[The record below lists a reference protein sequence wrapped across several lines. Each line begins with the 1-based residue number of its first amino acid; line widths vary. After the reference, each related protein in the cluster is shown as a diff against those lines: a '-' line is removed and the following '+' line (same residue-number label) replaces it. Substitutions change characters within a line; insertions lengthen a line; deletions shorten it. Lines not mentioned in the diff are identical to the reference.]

1 MGRSVNYWEL
11 TLDFQYSFSE
21 LSDAYLKLIMEKGN
35 RDLASILN
43 SARGKNAKPI
53 SPFTIQHYWQGML
66 LAVQAIHQEG

>member
-1 MGRSVNYWEL
+1 
-11 TLDFQYSFSE
+11 
-21 LSDAYLKLIMEKGN
+21 MEKGN